1 MVKVIIILSR
11 PCGRVRYVPTEAR
24 DFWSAASLLL
34 VAPSASSSSKSFC
47 INLYA
52 ETYSIARHSKVFT
65 AKDLDIR
72 LVDAFPSKRGQRY
85 FRLFAHLCGCDRGWE
100 RVVMISK
107 GLVMVMVMVLVL
119 VTMLKPSL
127 PRSYRHLSPRH
138 LA

>member
-1 MVKVIIILSR
+1 MFQMK
-11 PCGRVRYVPTEAR
+11 
-24 DFWSAASLLL
+24 L
-34 VAPSASSSSKSFC
+34 VASGLPPACFYWLHHPSPFVS
-47 INLYA
+47 IYIYA

-72 LVDAFPSKRGQRY
+72 LVDAFPSKCGQRY
-85 FRLFAHLCGCDRGWE
+85 FRLFAHLCGCDQHWK
-100 RVVMISK
+100 RVVMMSK

-138 LA
+138 LAENVVRNKKNRKLFFPF